1 MVLLILLT
9 AVVSLSADESLSRD
23 EQVEIIENYLYATGR
38 TTDRPATALG
48 EYDHGVGN
56 LPVKCGTPA
65 VLEFLAAYR
74 KLDQGLLKSLG
85 AELYNRPTGLDQSHD
100 SDSGLFRVHYTT
112 SGLNAVYGSQS
123 VNENGVPNF
132 VVKVAE
138 ILDSVYAFIVD
149 SLEYPPPPPDGYEP
163 GGDEKYDVYLR
174 NLFTQV
180 YGYAYPDSLLR
191 EGNDSLRSTSFIELN
206 SNPSQLFGYENR
218 PLDAVRVTCAHEFFH
233 AVQFGMDATEERA
246 RDLPSRAFMEMS
258 AVWME
263 EMVFDNINDYYYY
276 LPYFFR
282 FPQSSIMQFTSTHWD
297 YHPYGS
303 VVFPIYL
310 AERFGHDIIR
320 DIWMRC
326 RDLGFGPDF
335 LEAADQAIY
344 SASGQTENWETAFS
358 EFALWNYFTG
368 ERTDSIPDGVTG
380 YSEKE
385 FYPAV
390 PYEKIDVQFSY
401 PVIVD
406 INDNIDNSPD
416 HNGAYYLKLHDLEYA
431 AEVTEI
437 TYWVC
442 TTGAGA
448 FPNCTDSFQV
458 ADTMNWLGFF
468 DSFTY
473 HVDSS
478 FNIWLSLGK
487 VGDVI
492 PPLRAGWGAH
502 ILYRTLDNPDS
513 LILDFYMFDD
523 DYTSQLKLLDHRQYL
538 SVTFILTPASP
549 ERFYWN
555 NPMYHTMK
563 LGYKVGGSSFDSSMI
578 NVPAAV
584 LAPYPN
590 PVRVGEAGHTH
601 VRFKLR
607 VPTDTSSFPTL
618 GRPFTEE
625 DPHLEIDIFT
635 IAGERVKT
643 LDNITW
649 RVARMGEY
657 YTEWDLTNESG
668 AEVAAGV
675 YIAHARLYSKARRGY
690 LVAQDRAKVAVIR

>member
-1 MVLLILLT
+1 
-9 AVVSLSADESLSRD
+9 
-23 EQVEIIENYLYATGR
+23 
-38 TTDRPATALG
+38 
-48 EYDHGVGN
+48 
-56 LPVKCGTPA
+56 
-65 VLEFLAAYR
+65 
-74 KLDQGLLKSLG
+74 
-85 AELYNRPTGLDQSHD
+85 
-100 SDSGLFRVHYTT
+100 
-112 SGLNAVYGSQS
+112 
-123 VNENGVPNF
+123 
-132 VVKVAE
+132 
-138 ILDSVYAFIVD
+138 
-149 SLEYPPPPPDGYEP
+149 
-163 GGDEKYDVYLR
+163 
-174 NLFTQV
+174 
-180 YGYAYPDSLLR
+180 
-191 EGNDSLRSTSFIELN
+191 
-206 SNPSQLFGYENR
+206 
-218 PLDAVRVTCAHEFFH
+218 
-233 AVQFGMDATEERA
+233 
-246 RDLPSRAFMEMS
+246 
-258 AVWME
+258 
-263 EMVFDNINDYYYY
+263 
-276 LPYFFR
+276 
-282 FPQSSIMQFTSTHWD
+282 
-297 YHPYGS
+297 
-303 VVFPIYL
+303 
-310 AERFGHDIIR
+310 
-320 DIWMRC
+320 
-326 RDLGFGPDF
+326 
-335 LEAADQAIY
+335 
-344 SASGQTENWETAFS
+344 
-358 EFALWNYFTG
+358 
-368 ERTDSIPDGVTG
+368 
-380 YSEKE
+380 
-385 FYPAV
+385 
-390 PYEKIDVQFSY
+390 
-401 PVIVD
+401 
-406 INDNIDNSPD
+406 
-416 HNGAYYLKLHDLEYA
+416 
-431 AEVTEI
+431 
-437 TYWVC
+437 
-442 TTGAGA
+442 
-448 FPNCTDSFQV
+448 
-458 ADTMNWLGFF
+458 MNWLGFF